1 MVAINK
7 LSTFVQRI
15 HNHLQIWHFLT
26 RNHFFK
32 KCFLQKIISI
42 MKTIKLFL
50 LSACFF
56 CVVPLMEAQSV
67 EVPSEI
73 ITALNS
79 GDASQLSN
87 YLNSNVELV
96 IENKNDVFRK
106 AQATEILADFFRKN
120 KVSGFQLL
128 HKGNKDAAS
137 FVIGTLKTSSGSFR
151 LYVLTR
157 KNEIQQLRI
166 EPSND

>member
-1 MVAINK
+1 
-7 LSTFVQRI
+7 
-15 HNHLQIWHFLT
+15 
-26 RNHFFK
+26 
-32 KCFLQKIISI
+32 
-42 MKTIKLFL
+42 MKMIKLFL

-56 CVVPLMEAQSV
+56 IAIPMLTAQSV

-73 ITALNS
+73 ITALNN
-79 GDASQLSN
+79 GNANQLSN
-87 YLNSNVELV
+87 YLNSNVELF
-96 IENKNDVFRK
+96 IENKSDVYSK
-106 AQATEILADFFRKN
+106 SQAREIITDFFRKN
-120 KVSGFQLL
+120 HITGFQLL

-137 FVIGTLKTSSGSFR
+137 FAIGTLKTTTGSFR

>member
-1 MVAINK
+1 MALFDEKSFRMKNVFI
-7 LSTFVQRI
+7 
-15 HNHLQIWHFLT
+15 
-26 RNHFFK
+26 
-32 KCFLQKIISI
+32 KIIFI

-50 LSACFF
+50 FSVFLF
-56 CVVPLMEAQSV
+56 CAVPFMNAQSQ

-73 ITALNS
+73 ISALNT
-79 GDASQLSN
+79 GDASQLSK
-87 YLNSNVELV
+87 YLNTNVELF
-96 IENKNDVFRK
+96 IENKNDVFHK
-106 AQATEILADFFRKN
+106 PQATEIIADFFRKN
-120 KVSGFQLL
+120 RVSSFQLL

-137 FVIGTLKTSSGSFR
+137 FVIGTLKTASGTFR